1 MTESL
6 KEVLNFLQTATS
18 EQLEENWKRLEKYS
32 KIGLNAE
39 EFVNKQLNN

>member
-6 KEVLNFLQTATS
+6 KEVLNFLQTATP
-18 EQLEENWKRLEKYS
+18 EQLEENWKRLKKYS
-32 KIGLNAE
+32 KIGLNAK